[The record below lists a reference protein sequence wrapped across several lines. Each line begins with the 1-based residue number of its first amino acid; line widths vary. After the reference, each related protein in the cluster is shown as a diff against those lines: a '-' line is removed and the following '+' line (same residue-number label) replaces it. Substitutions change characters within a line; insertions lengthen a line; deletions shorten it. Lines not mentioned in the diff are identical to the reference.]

1 MRLLTVAP
9 VSSSERVPVA
19 VPRVSPR
26 HTQSYHAGSVLH
38 TSSKNGSPLGTF
50 QFQGRNSS
58 FPTVERKV
66 SSLGKLLF
74 LRWKF
79 NFPRLERFLES

>member
-19 VPRVSPR
+19 VPRVSHR
-26 HTQSYHAGSVLH
+26 HTQSYHADSVLH

-50 QFQGRNSS
+50 QFQGRNFLVPAEELFSSNGGKKSFQPWKTS
-58 FPTVERKV
+58 FP
-66 SSLGKLLF
+66 
-74 LRWKF
+74 
-79 NFPRLERFLES
+79 PLEI

>member
-9 VSSSERVPVA
+9 VSSSERVLVA
-19 VPRVSPR
+19 VPRGSHR

-50 QFQGRNSS
+50 QFQGRNFSVPREELFVS
-58 FPTVERKV
+58 NGGTIRGKGIRERIA
-66 SSLGKLLF
+66 GK
-74 LRWKF
+74 
-79 NFPRLERFLES
+79 